1 MFLSK
6 KPLCNAPFAN
16 IYIDGDGNITPC
28 CFNRDDILGNI
39 YKQDIQQIWNSEN
52 AEHLRH
58 QFLTGK
64 FPQGCKACENA
75 IHSGNYYNS
84 GIFTYSRLNPRKAQ
98 ILAVDFELSYWC
110 NLSCIMCNL
119 HTKAYELQPSQ
130 EDEIL
135 KKIKPI
141 LNKIQKARFY
151 GGEPLLIPVYRK
163 IWQKIIEVN
172 PNCNILIQTN
182 GMLLDTEFKEL
193 VKKGNF
199 TFNISLDSL
208 KSDTANK
215 IRVGSDLNTILG
227 NIKQFKMLS
236 RHDISLA
243 ITPMRLNWKEIP
255 DFVKFANKESLQV
268 FFNIMVQPNKL
279 ALWTLKSDELK
290 EIKKYLDSFTFF
302 PFNIKSFWN
311 SLKFKGFKNHTKLLY
326 AEALKRTNYS
336 NEELINISESLYNE
350 ILILLPH
357 LNTIE
362 KKLIL
367 NKIQSLLNFQNK
379 EKILHYIKN
388 TPLELLESKV
398 KAILQK

>member
-1 MFLSK
+1 
-6 KPLCNAPFAN
+6 
-16 IYIDGDGNITPC
+16 
-28 CFNRDDILGNI
+28 
-39 YKQDIQQIWNSEN
+39 
-52 AEHLRH
+52 
-58 QFLTGK
+58 
-64 FPQGCKACENA
+64 
-75 IHSGNYYNS
+75 
-84 GIFTYSRLNPRKAQ
+84 
-98 ILAVDFELSYWC
+98 
-110 NLSCIMCNL
+110 
-119 HTKAYELQPSQ
+119 
-130 EDEIL
+130 
-135 KKIKPI
+135 
-141 LNKIQKARFY
+141 
-151 GGEPLLIPVYRK
+151 
-163 IWQKIIEVN
+163 
-172 PNCNILIQTN
+172 
-182 GMLLDTEFKEL
+182 
-193 VKKGNF
+193 
-199 TFNISLDSL
+199 
-208 KSDTANK
+208 
-215 IRVGSDLNTILG
+215 
-227 NIKQFKMLS
+227 MLS